1 LTTFRVWAPKP
12 ESVMLRIDSLDFPMT
27 RNERDWWEVD
37 YAASHGTRYQYVVD
51 GDPLPDPRSPW
62 QPLGVH
68 GPSATVDHA
77 AFPWTDH
84 GWQAPPLSSALIY
97 ELHIGTFTAQGT
109 FDSAVEKLDELIE
122 IGVTHVEVMPV
133 AQFPGRWGWGYDGV
147 DLYAPHH
154 DYGGPEG
161 LKRFVDTCHA
171 RGLAVL
177 LDVVYNHLGPAGN
190 YLARFGPY
198 YTNRHHTPW
207 GEAIN
212 FDSAGSDEVRRF
224 FCDNALMWMRDYHVD
239 GLRLDAVH
247 AYIDASAIHILEQ
260 LAMETATLEA
270 ELGRN
275 LVLIAESDLN
285 DPRVIR
291 DREVGGY
298 GINAQW
304 SDDFHHALHSVLT
317 GERDGYYADF
327 GCIGQIAK
335 ALRRAWV
342 YDGCYSV
349 HRHRSHGRS
358 ATGLSGWKFLGY
370 MQNHDQIGNRARGE
384 RSAALMSPGRLK
396 IAAALVFT
404 SPFVPMLFQGEE
416 WAASSPFLYFTQHE
430 DPELARAVSE
440 GRTSEFAAFG
450 WDRSEVPDPQDMATF
465 ERSKLDWDER
475 SGGPHAD
482 MLEWH
487 RNLIRLRRSSQNLLD
502 GSFDR
507 VSTAFEEDQQWL
519 TVRRGP
525 ILTAC
530 NLSTVS
536 RDVPVASDFEI
547 LLTSAAAQRKH
558 ACIELPAE
566 SVAVLRCS

>member
-1 LTTFRVWAPKP
+1 
-12 ESVMLRIDSLDFPMT
+12 LRIDDLDFPMT
-27 RNERDWWEVD
+27 RNDRDWWEVD
-37 YAASHGTRYQYVVD
+37 YAAPPGARYQYVLE
-51 GDPLPDPRSPW
+51 GDPLPDPRSAW
-62 QPLGVH
+62 QPQGVH

-77 AFPWTDH
+77 AFPWTDR
-84 GWQAPPLSSALIY
+84 GWQAPPFASAVIY
-97 ELHIGTFTAQGT
+97 ELHIGTFTPQGT
-109 FDSAVEKLDELIE
+109 FDSAIPRLEDLIE
-122 IGVTHVEVMPV
+122 LGVTHIEIMPV

-161 LKRFVDTCHA
+161 LKRLVDACHA
-171 RGLAVL
+171 RGCAVL

-198 YTNRHHTPW
+198 YTKRHRTPW

-239 GLRLDAVH
+239 GLRLDAIH
-247 AYIDASAIHILEQ
+247 ACIDTSAIHILEQ
-260 LAMETATLEA
+260 LAAETARLQA
-270 ELGRN
+270 ELGRK

-291 DREVGGY
+291 DYEVGGY
-298 GINAQW
+298 GVDAQW

-327 GCIGQIAK
+327 GFIAQIAK
-335 ALRRAWV
+335 ALRRAWI

-349 HRHRSHGRS
+349 YRRRSHGRS
-358 ATGLSGWKFLGY
+358 AAGLSGWKFIGY

-384 RSAALMSPGRLK
+384 RSSALMSLGRLK

-450 WDRSEVPDPQDMATF
+450 WNRSEIPDPQDMATF
-465 ERSKLDWDER
+465 ERSKIDWDER
-475 SGGPHAD
+475 SRAPHAEI
-482 MLEWH
+482 LEWH
-487 RNLIRLRRSSQNLLD
+487 RNLIRLRRSLRDLLD
-502 GSFDR
+502 GAFDR
-507 VSTAFEEDQQWL
+507 VTTDFDEDRGWL
-519 TVRRGP
+519 TVRRGA
-525 ILTAC
+525 ILTVC
-530 NLSTVS
+530 NISDVS
-536 RDVPVASDFEI
+536 CEIPVAADFEI
-547 LLTSAAAQRKH
+547 LLTSAAARRKP
-558 ACIELPAE
+558 ACIEIQGE